1 MATRNG
7 NTDQK
12 KAADEAACT
21 SRTATDARGAQEVM
35 KSGESPEAVANRLK
49 LTREALGYKPSTI
62 ARLMGVSQQA
72 WTNWERGRMI
82 TLPAAL
88 KLCAVTRVHLD
99 WIYRGIR
106 AGLPRDLSER
116 MAQLEVE
123 HSQRESRSKRTP
135 TRE

>member
-1 MATRNG
+1 MLT
-7 NTDQK
+7 
-12 KAADEAACT
+12 
-21 SRTATDARGAQEVM
+21 
-35 KSGESPEAVANRLK
+35 SGESAEAVANRLK

>member
-12 KAADEAACT
+12 KGFNGPPAEDLTRRASQDLQAVSQAST
-21 SRTATDARGAQEVM
+21 VLARGAQEVV
-35 KSGESPEAVANRLK
+35 KSGESPKAVANRLK

-88 KLCAVTRVHLD
+88 KLCSVARVHLD
-99 WIYRGIR
+99 WIYRG
-106 AGLPRDLSER
+106 
-116 MAQLEVE
+116 
-123 HSQRESRSKRTP
+123 
-135 TRE
+135 